1 MGAATAPRDP
11 ACRTASA
18 TAGTSGA
25 PLRAPLCR
33 PKLTL
38 SSTHS
43 TAVPAGETLTHV
55 ITVEE
60 DERITFSGVSDLP
73 LTLYAKKDACPTAT
87 DYDFTVTTF
96 GSDND
101 YSIETGCDNEA
112 HMTAGNWYVMAEQ
125 AQGGESKMQGKG
137 SVSSC
142 KSTLSFILIG
152 AGAIVAIAIIGII
165 IAAVFVIRKKKNG
178 SRY

>member
-1 MGAATAPRDP
+1 M
-11 ACRTASA
+11 
-18 TAGTSGA
+18 
-25 PLRAPLCR
+25 
-33 PKLTL
+33 
-38 SSTHS
+38 THS

-165 IAAVFVIRKKKNG
+165 IAAVFIIRKKKNG

>member
-1 MGAATAPRDP
+1 MG
-11 ACRTASA
+11 
-18 TAGTSGA
+18 
-25 PLRAPLCR
+25 
-33 PKLTL
+33 
-38 SSTHS
+38 
-43 TAVPAGETLTHV
+43 
-55 ITVEE
+55 
-60 DERITFSGVSDLP
+60 ITFSGVSDLP

-125 AQGGESKMQGKG
+125 GQG

-165 IAAVFVIRKKKNG
+165 IAAVFIIRKKKNG